1 MRLLRL
7 SCQATCTLL
16 HCRPRVLDMCVDAWQ
31 GAQLLG
37 RVLLT
42 LDGKD
47 ANVFS

>member
-7 SCQATCTLL
+7 SCQATCTM
-16 HCRPRVLDMCVDAWQ
+16 HRRPRVLDMCVDAWQ
-31 GAQLLG
+31 GAQLFG
-37 RVLLT
+37 HVLLT